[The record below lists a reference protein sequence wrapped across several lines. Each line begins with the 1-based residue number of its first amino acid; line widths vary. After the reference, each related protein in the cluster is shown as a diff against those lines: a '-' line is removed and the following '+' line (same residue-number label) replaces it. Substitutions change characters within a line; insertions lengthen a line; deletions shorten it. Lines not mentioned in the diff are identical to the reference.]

1 MKKKALISSILTIAL
16 CLSIIA
22 GSTFALFTAN
32 KTLDVSVTAGT
43 VDLTAVY
50 DTNSMLTWSLYETE
64 KDARTDGKFNN
75 TGTAVFSG
83 DSVVID
89 RMTPGDVAKFM
100 IDVENLSNVN
110 VQYRV
115 CMVAEE
121 IIETPGVTYAIPY
134 HNALVVTAYIDGFN
148 YPVTGTENA
157 TLWKFVENGQNI
169 NDIWVTV
176 SFPNHDEDGS
186 YDNQFK
192 NRKVKIT
199 FVVEAVQ
206 GNANTMDLAKTF
218 TVAEGENDVIDA
230 NGYIAEGIYTAEGAT
245 VALEKETLG
254 LKGTVTLDDIKLD
267 ATNQSS
273 LGMTFWDVDDG
284 EDVTLV
290 LEEGATIIAAE
301 GDLAIR
307 SSMITADESFTL
319 IMDEGSKIVVSGAD
333 AAALLVQG
341 WEPSVVN
348 VVLNGKAADLFELNN
363 GAHGMGFSGNDGT
376 ELLVNIFVR
385 NADEMAEYMQIVDAY
400 SAMINWFVDGTYV
413 QTVNF

>member
-64 KDARTDGKFNN
+64 ANARTDGKFNN

-115 CMVAEE
+115 RMVAEE

-157 TLWKFVENGQNI
+157 TLWRFVG
-169 NDIWVTV
+169 
-176 SFPNHDEDGS
+176 
-186 YDNQFK
+186 
-192 NRKVKIT
+192 
-199 FVVEAVQ
+199 
-206 GNANTMDLAKTF
+206 
-218 TVAEGENDVIDA
+218 
-230 NGYIAEGIYTAEGAT
+230 
-245 VALEKETLG
+245 
-254 LKGTVTLDDIKLD
+254 
-267 ATNQSS
+267 
-273 LGMTFWDVDDG
+273 
-284 EDVTLV
+284 
-290 LEEGATIIAAE
+290 
-301 GDLAIR
+301 
-307 SSMITADESFTL
+307 
-319 IMDEGSKIVVSGAD
+319 
-333 AAALLVQG
+333 
-341 WEPSVVN
+341 
-348 VVLNGKAADLFELNN
+348 
-363 GAHGMGFSGNDGT
+363 
-376 ELLVNIFVR
+376 
-385 NADEMAEYMQIVDAY
+385 
-400 SAMINWFVDGTYV
+400 
-413 QTVNF
+413 